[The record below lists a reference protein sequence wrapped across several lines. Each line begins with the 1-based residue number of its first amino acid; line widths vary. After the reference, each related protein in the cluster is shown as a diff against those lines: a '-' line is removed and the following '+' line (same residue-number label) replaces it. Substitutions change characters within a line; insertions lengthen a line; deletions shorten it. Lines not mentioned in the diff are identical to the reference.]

1 MSLFLL
7 DWTKC
12 LFGSTNTFTG
22 SWGSLDCYTSS
33 TSGCHTVS
41 YNNDDCLKLDN
52 YYSGNTYDFG
62 FGCDVQNV
70 SFNLYDI
77 SLSKCGTGNLCDV
90 VFKNTLGE
98 IVEAKYEWI
107 NNCVRVTCAEP
118 IETIKICYD
127 PSWLNYCDLKIGT
140 ISCAPV
146 PTEDGVVEGT
156 AGDDLIDVAY
166 VGDPDG
172 DKIDNND
179 AILAGETGND
189 DIVVAGD
196 GDDTVIAADGND
208 EVYGGAG
215 NDDLYGGAGNDVLI
229 GDRES
234 AVYGSPSTT
243 TTVRESFNWSQA
255 PDPHDNTS
263 IDNDDDLNTFTQNT
277 GSVNVTFSTIASVYS
292 PDTNFA
298 TDQQKVH
305 SIDSGTETVNAYSSL
320 ESELNAKGESATYQ
334 WSFDT
339 SVENISF
346 RINDVDFDSTVQVYA
361 YDANGVAVPVDISA
375 GGGVTLKNLDGVAG
389 YETGVSNG
397 GGSADTDPYYSM
409 LVNVAGPVT
418 KLVVKHLQDG
428 YDNAGVN
435 ITDLFYDV
443 TVSTDDGVPGDDF
456 IDGGAGDDII
466 EGNEGND
473 TLIGGS
479 GDDTIHGGSGDDT
492 IQGDG
497 DSTGNVSPQPAVL
510 DWSDFGSAGATVA
523 NGATQDLGG
532 VTVTFGF
539 DPAVSGATATVS
551 GAAQYVE
558 TGENFDNHSG
568 LQLYGPTT
576 GHAGD
581 TSTVTLD
588 FASNT
593 GGYSDEVQN
602 VAFRIND
609 IDVGTSSDPHQDILT
624 IHAYDANGV
633 EVPVTFVAEGGQTIS
648 GNTITAHDLD
658 NGTINTGTAKGS
670 VLIQIADPV
679 ARIVIDY
686 GNGATTDQAVT
697 ITDMSLETILADDDA
712 GNDYLDGGDG
722 NDLIEGNEGDDRLI
736 GGDGN
741 DTLLGGDGND
751 IIDDVRGTDND
762 GNGDDY
768 ADGGAGNDEVWTG
781 KGNDTLLGGDGDDTL
796 GGEAG
801 DDILDGGEGAD
812 IILGGDDAD
821 VIYGGAGDYVDGGAG
836 GNDFDVLDLTGKG
849 PFYLENVTPD
859 SNGNGTNG
867 TVVFVDANGV
877 PTGETLNYVE
887 IEQII
892 GDEFNRAP
900 EANDDTI
907 ATDEDTAVTIDVLA
921 NDTDPDGDTLT
932 ITEATVPAEQGSV
945 EIVNGQLVFTPADDF
960 NGEATISYTV
970 SDPDGNTDTANVVVT
985 VNPVDDA
992 PEALDDTATTD
1003 EDTAVTI
1010 DVLDNDSDPDNQ
1022 PLTITEATVPAE
1034 QGSVEIVNGQLVFTP
1049 APDFNGE
1056 ATISYTVS
1064 DPDGN
1069 TDTANVVVTVSPV
1082 DDAPE
1087 ALDDTATTDEDTA
1100 VTIDVL
1106 DNDSDPDNQPLTITE
1121 ATVPAEQGS
1130 VEIVNGQLVFTPAPD
1145 FNGDATI
1152 SYTVADPD
1160 GNTDTAN
1167 VVVTV
1172 NPVDDAPEA
1181 LDDTATT
1188 DEDTAVTIDVLDND
1202 SDPDNQPLTITE
1214 ATVPAEQGSVE
1225 IVNGQLVFTPADD
1238 FNGEATISYTVS
1250 DPDGNTDTANVVVT
1264 VNPVD
1269 DAPEALDDTAA
1280 TDEDT
1285 AVTIDVLDN
1294 DSDPD
1299 NQPLTI
1305 TEATVPAEQGSV
1317 AIVNGQLLF
1326 TPAPDFNGEATIS
1339 YTVSDPD
1346 GNTDTANVVVT
1357 VNPVDDAPEALDDTA
1372 TTDED
1377 TAVTIDVLDNDSDPD
1392 NQPLTITEATVPA
1405 EQGSVEI
1412 VNGQLVFTPADDFNG
1427 DATISYT
1434 VSDPDGNTDTANVV
1448 VTVNPVDDAPEALD
1462 DTATTDEDT
1471 AVTIDVLDNDSDPDN
1486 QPLTITEATVPA
1498 EQGSVEIVNGQL
1510 VFTPADDFNG
1520 EATISYTV
1528 TDPDGNTDTAN
1539 VVVTVNPVD
1548 DAPEAVDDTA
1558 TTDEDTAVTIDVLD
1572 NDSDPDNQP
1581 LTITEA
1587 TVPAEQGSVEI
1598 VNGQLVFTPAP
1609 DFNGEATISYTVT
1622 DPDGNT
1628 DTAVVNVDVLPVNDL
1643 VAVDDVAQ
1651 TDEDTPVTIDV
1662 VANDQNPDGGA
1673 PTVIGATVPAAQGT
1687 VAIVGNKLVF
1697 TPATNFFGEA
1707 TIDYTIEDEEGA
1719 VDVAKVTVTVNSVLE
1734 APIAVDDVETTD
1746 FETAVTIDVLEND
1759 SDPDGTVLTVTNAS
1773 VPDVHGSV
1781 AIVDNKVV
1789 FTPAAGFEGEAT
1801 ISYTIED
1808 ADGLTADA
1816 VVTVTVN
1823 DTPPP
1828 PPPVPDGTVEGT
1840 SGDDIIDD
1848 NYADDPNGDFVDN
1861 DDAILPG
1868 DTGNDD
1874 LIYGYEG
1881 DDTILSGDGD
1891 DEVYGGVGNDTILD
1905 DSGSDTVFGEDGDD
1919 IINTAG
1925 GQQSPDT
1932 AYPGVYAA
1940 DSDPFD
1946 DRDTVYGGAG
1956 NDTITTGDDNDTIYG
1971 GTGNDTID
1979 GGVDDDL
1986 IYGEDGNDTI
1996 IGSEGDDQILGGDGD
2011 DLIYGGLTTDV
2022 LDLPDD
2028 LDGDGDSNDLGED
2041 LVTNNNKDIISGGAG
2056 NDTIYGGDD
2065 DDLISGGAGNDFVD
2079 GVIDDD
2085 VIHGNAGDDTLQG
2098 GQGDD
2103 LIFGGDDDDIIIGGT
2118 GEDIMQGG
2126 FGNDTFYGGNGGD
2139 IVVGGE
2145 DADGLDVDVLNLT
2158 GSGVDHIVY
2167 NSNDPEAGTVF
2178 FNDGSV
2184 MTFSEIENVI
2194 PCFTPGTLIATPR
2207 GQVPVEQLH
2216 VGDKIITRDNGIQE
2230 IAWLGQKEMPGKQL
2244 IANPHLK
2251 PILIKA
2257 GALGNGL
2264 PERDMLVSPNH
2275 RVLVASDLTQLYFE
2289 EREVLAAAKHLVG
2302 SGGIHQVDVTN
2313 TTYIHFMFERHEV
2326 VLSDGAWTESFQPGD
2341 YSLKGI
2347 GNSQRNEIFE
2357 LFPELKEKA
2366 GIQDYQSARRAL
2378 KKHEAK
2384 LLVR

>member
-12 LFGSTNTFTG
+12 LFGSTNTFSG
-22 SWGSLDCYTSS
+22 SWGSLDCTTS
-33 TSGCHTVS
+33 TSNGCHTVS
-41 YNNDDCLKLDN
+41 YSGKDCLRLDN
-52 YYSGNTYDFG
+52 HYSNNTYDVN
-62 FGCDVQNV
+62 FGCDVKDV
-70 SFNLYDI
+70 SFDLFDI
-77 SLSKCGTGNLCDV
+77 SLSKCGDNKLCDV
-90 VFKNTLGE
+90 IFKNALGHV
-98 IVEAKYEWI
+98 VEAKYEWI

-118 IETIKICYD
+118 IQSIKVCYE
-127 PSWLNYCDLKIGT
+127 PSFLNYCDLKIGPVN
-140 ISCAPV
+140 CAPV

-156 AGDDLIDVAY
+156 AGDDLIDVTY

-443 TVSTDDGVPGDDF
+443 TVSTDDGVPGDDY

-466 EGNEGND
+466 EGNQGND

-497 DSTGNVSPQPAVL
+497 DSTGNVNPQPAVL

-523 NGATQDLGG
+523 SGATQDLGG

-751 IIDDVRGTDND
+751 FIDDVRGTDND

-801 DDILDGGEGAD
+801 DDILDGGVGAD

-907 ATDEDTAVTIDVLA
+907 TTDEDTVVTINVLA

-945 EIVNGQLVFTPADDF
+945 EIVNGQLVFTPSDDF

-992 PEALDDTATTD
+992 PEALDDTTTTD

-1022 PLTITEATVPAE
+1022 PLTIT
-1034 QGSVEIVNGQLVFTP
+1034 
-1049 APDFNGE
+1049 
-1056 ATISYTVS
+1056 
-1064 DPDGN
+1064 
-1069 TDTANVVVTVSPV
+1069 
-1082 DDAPE
+1082 
-1087 ALDDTATTDEDTA
+1087 
-1100 VTIDVL
+1100 
-1106 DNDSDPDNQPLTITE
+1106 
-1121 ATVPAEQGS
+1121 
-1130 VEIVNGQLVFTPAPD
+1130 
-1145 FNGDATI
+1145 
-1152 SYTVADPD
+1152 
-1160 GNTDTAN
+1160 
-1167 VVVTV
+1167 
-1172 NPVDDAPEA
+1172 
-1181 LDDTATT
+1181 
-1188 DEDTAVTIDVLDND
+1188 
-1202 SDPDNQPLTITE
+1202 
-1214 ATVPAEQGSVE
+1214 
-1225 IVNGQLVFTPADD
+1225 
-1238 FNGEATISYTVS
+1238 
-1250 DPDGNTDTANVVVT
+1250 
-1264 VNPVD
+1264 
-1269 DAPEALDDTAA
+1269 
-1280 TDEDT
+1280 
-1285 AVTIDVLDN
+1285 
-1294 DSDPD
+1294 
-1299 NQPLTI
+1299 
-1305 TEATVPAEQGSV
+1305 
-1317 AIVNGQLLF
+1317 
-1326 TPAPDFNGEATIS
+1326 
-1339 YTVSDPD
+1339 
-1346 GNTDTANVVVT
+1346 
-1357 VNPVDDAPEALDDTA
+1357 
-1372 TTDED
+1372 
-1377 TAVTIDVLDNDSDPD
+1377 
-1392 NQPLTITEATVPA
+1392 
-1405 EQGSVEI
+1405 
-1412 VNGQLVFTPADDFNG
+1412 
-1427 DATISYT
+1427 
-1434 VSDPDGNTDTANVV
+1434 
-1448 VTVNPVDDAPEALD
+1448 
-1462 DTATTDEDT
+1462 
-1471 AVTIDVLDNDSDPDN
+1471 
-1486 QPLTITEATVPA
+1486 
-1498 EQGSVEIVNGQL
+1498 
-1510 VFTPADDFNG
+1510 
-1520 EATISYTV
+1520 
-1528 TDPDGNTDTAN
+1528 
-1539 VVVTVNPVD
+1539 
-1548 DAPEAVDDTA
+1548 
-1558 TTDEDTAVTIDVLD
+1558 
-1572 NDSDPDNQP
+1572 
-1581 LTITEA
+1581 
-1587 TVPAEQGSVEI
+1587 
-1598 VNGQLVFTPAP
+1598 
-1609 DFNGEATISYTVT
+1609 
-1622 DPDGNT
+1622 
-1628 DTAVVNVDVLPVNDL
+1628 
-1643 VAVDDVAQ
+1643 
-1651 TDEDTPVTIDV
+1651 
-1662 VANDQNPDGGA
+1662 
-1673 PTVIGATVPAAQGT
+1673 
-1687 VAIVGNKLVF
+1687 
-1697 TPATNFFGEA
+1697 
-1707 TIDYTIEDEEGA
+1707 
-1719 VDVAKVTVTVNSVLE
+1719 
-1734 APIAVDDVETTD
+1734 
-1746 FETAVTIDVLEND
+1746 
-1759 SDPDGTVLTVTNAS
+1759 
-1773 VPDVHGSV
+1773 
-1781 AIVDNKVV
+1781 
-1789 FTPAAGFEGEAT
+1789 
-1801 ISYTIED
+1801 
-1808 ADGLTADA
+1808 
-1816 VVTVTVN
+1816 
-1823 DTPPP
+1823 
-1828 PPPVPDGTVEGT
+1828 
-1840 SGDDIIDD
+1840 
-1848 NYADDPNGDFVDN
+1848 
-1861 DDAILPG
+1861 
-1868 DTGNDD
+1868 
-1874 LIYGYEG
+1874 
-1881 DDTILSGDGD
+1881 
-1891 DEVYGGVGNDTILD
+1891 
-1905 DSGSDTVFGEDGDD
+1905 
-1919 IINTAG
+1919 
-1925 GQQSPDT
+1925 
-1932 AYPGVYAA
+1932 
-1940 DSDPFD
+1940 
-1946 DRDTVYGGAG
+1946 
-1956 NDTITTGDDNDTIYG
+1956 
-1971 GTGNDTID
+1971 
-1979 GGVDDDL
+1979 
-1986 IYGEDGNDTI
+1986 
-1996 IGSEGDDQILGGDGD
+1996 
-2011 DLIYGGLTTDV
+2011 
-2022 LDLPDD
+2022 
-2028 LDGDGDSNDLGED
+2028 
-2041 LVTNNNKDIISGGAG
+2041 
-2056 NDTIYGGDD
+2056 
-2065 DDLISGGAGNDFVD
+2065 
-2079 GVIDDD
+2079 
-2085 VIHGNAGDDTLQG
+2085 
-2098 GQGDD
+2098 
-2103 LIFGGDDDDIIIGGT
+2103 
-2118 GEDIMQGG
+2118 
-2126 FGNDTFYGGNGGD
+2126 
-2139 IVVGGE
+2139 
-2145 DADGLDVDVLNLT
+2145 
-2158 GSGVDHIVY
+2158 
-2167 NSNDPEAGTVF
+2167 
-2178 FNDGSV
+2178 
-2184 MTFSEIENVI
+2184 
-2194 PCFTPGTLIATPR
+2194 
-2207 GQVPVEQLH
+2207 
-2216 VGDKIITRDNGIQE
+2216 
-2230 IAWLGQKEMPGKQL
+2230 
-2244 IANPHLK
+2244 
-2251 PILIKA
+2251 
-2257 GALGNGL
+2257 
-2264 PERDMLVSPNH
+2264 
-2275 RVLVASDLTQLYFE
+2275 
-2289 EREVLAAAKHLVG
+2289 
-2302 SGGIHQVDVTN
+2302 
-2313 TTYIHFMFERHEV
+2313 
-2326 VLSDGAWTESFQPGD
+2326 
-2341 YSLKGI
+2341 
-2347 GNSQRNEIFE
+2347 
-2357 LFPELKEKA
+2357 
-2366 GIQDYQSARRAL
+2366 
-2378 KKHEAK
+2378 
-2384 LLVR
+2384 

>member
-1049 APDFNGE
+1049 ADDFNGE

-1064 DPDGN
+1064 DPDDN
-1069 TDTANVVVTVSPV
+1069 MDTANVVVTVSPV

-1130 VEIVNGQLVFTPAPD
+1130 VEIVNGQLVFTPTPD
-1145 FNGDATI
+1145 FNGEATI
-1152 SYTVADPD
+1152 SYTVTDPD

-1225 IVNGQLVFTPADD
+1225 IVNGQLVFTPA
-1238 FNGEATISYTVS
+1238 
-1250 DPDGNTDTANVVVT
+1250 
-1264 VNPVD
+1264 
-1269 DAPEALDDTAA
+1269 
-1280 TDEDT
+1280 
-1285 AVTIDVLDN
+1285 
-1294 DSDPD
+1294 
-1299 NQPLTI
+1299 
-1305 TEATVPAEQGSV
+1305 
-1317 AIVNGQLLF
+1317 
-1326 TPAPDFNGEATIS
+1326 PDFNGEATIS

-1346 GNTDTANVVVT
+1346 GNTDDALVT
-1357 VNPVDDAPEALDDTA
+1357 VTVKGMSDAPDAEDDCAA
-1372 TTDED
+1372 TLED
-1377 TAVTIDVLDNDSDPD
+1377 TPVTIDVLENDSDPD
-1392 NQPLTITEATVPA
+1392 GQPLTITEANVPSD
-1405 EQGSVEI
+1405 QGTVEI
-1412 VNGQLVFTPADDFNG
+1412 VDGKLVFSPAENFNG
-1427 DATISYT
+1427 PATIT
-1434 VSDPDGNTDTANVV
+1434 
-1448 VTVNPVDDAPEALD
+1448 
-1462 DTATTDEDT
+1462 
-1471 AVTIDVLDNDSDPDN
+1471 
-1486 QPLTITEATVPA
+1486 
-1498 EQGSVEIVNGQL
+1498 
-1510 VFTPADDFNG
+1510 
-1520 EATISYTV
+1520 
-1528 TDPDGNTDTAN
+1528 
-1539 VVVTVNPVD
+1539 
-1548 DAPEAVDDTA
+1548 
-1558 TTDEDTAVTIDVLD
+1558 
-1572 NDSDPDNQP
+1572 
-1581 LTITEA
+1581 
-1587 TVPAEQGSVEI
+1587 
-1598 VNGQLVFTPAP
+1598 
-1609 DFNGEATISYTVT
+1609 YTVT

>member
-7 DWTKC
+7 DWIKC
-12 LFGSTNTFTG
+12 LFGSTNTFSG
-22 SWGSLDCYTSS
+22 SWGSLDCTTS
-33 TSGCHTVS
+33 TSKGCHTVS
-41 YNNDDCLKLDN
+41 YGGKDCLRLDN
-52 YYSGNTYDFG
+52 HYSSNTYDVN
-62 FGCDVQNV
+62 FGCDVKDV
-70 SFNLYDI
+70 SFDLFDI
-77 SLSKCGTGNLCDV
+77 SLSKCGDNKLCDV
-90 VFKNTLGE
+90 IFKNALGQL
-98 IVEAKYEWI
+98 VEAKYEWI
-107 NNCVRVTCAEP
+107 NNCVRVTCDEP
-118 IETIKICYD
+118 IQSFKVCYE
-127 PSWLNYCDLKIGT
+127 PSFLNNCDLKIGPVN
-140 ISCAPV
+140 CAPV
-146 PTEDGVVEGT
+146 PTVDGVVEGT
-156 AGDDLIDVAY
+156 AGDDLIDVTY
-166 VGDPDG
+166 TGDPDG

-179 AILAGETGND
+179 AILAGETGHD

-196 GDDTVIAADGND
+196 GDDTVIAANGND
-208 EVYGGAG
+208 EVYGGDG
-215 NDDLYGGAGNDVLI
+215 NDDIYGGAGNDILI

-234 AVYGSPSTT
+234 TVYGSPSET

-263 IDNDDDLNTFTQNT
+263 IDNNDHLNTFTQNT
-277 GSVNVTFSTIASVYS
+277 GSVNVTFSTVASVNS
-292 PDTNFA
+292 PETNFT

-305 SIDSGTETVNAYSSL
+305 SIDSGSVSVNAYSSL

-334 WSFDT
+334 WSFDK

-346 RINDVDFDSTVQVYA
+346 RINDVDYDSTVQVYA
-361 YDANGVAVPVDISA
+361 YDANGVAVPVSISA

-389 YETGVSNG
+389 NETGVSNG

-409 LVNVAGPVT
+409 LVNVTGPIT

-443 TVSTDDGVPGDDF
+443 TLSTDDGVPGDDF
-456 IDGGAGDDII
+456 IDGGAGDDYI

-479 GDDTIHGGSGDDT
+479 GDDTVYGGKGNDT

-497 DSTGNVSPQPAVL
+497 DSTGNVGSQPTVL

-539 DPAVSGATATVS
+539 DAAVSGATATVS

-576 GHAGD
+576 GHTGD

-593 GGYSDEVQN
+593 AGYSDEVQN

-609 IDVGTSSDPHQDILT
+609 IDVGSTADPHQDILT

-633 EVPVTFVAEGGQTIS
+633 EVPVTFVAEGGQTIF

-658 NGTINTGTAKGS
+658 NGSINTGTAKGS

-697 ITDMSLETILADDDA
+697 ITDLSLETILADDDA
-712 GNDYLDGGDG
+712 GNDYLDGGAGD
-722 NDLIEGNEGDDRLI
+722 DLIEGNEGDDRLI

-781 KGNDTLLGGDGDDTL
+781 KGNDTLLGGDGNDIL

-801 DDILDGGEGAD
+801 NDILDGGDGAD
-812 IILGGDDAD
+812 TILGGNDAD

-836 GNDFDVLDLTGKG
+836 GNDYDVLDLTGKG

-867 TVVFVDANGV
+867 TVVFVDENGV
-877 PTGETLNYVE
+877 PTGETLTYVE
-887 IEQII
+887 IENII
-892 GDEFNRAP
+892 GDVFNRAP
-900 EANDDTI
+900 DANDDTVT
-907 ATDEDTAVTIDVLA
+907 TDEDTPVAIDVLA
-921 NDTDPDGDTLT
+921 NDSDPDGDQLT
-932 ITEATVPAEQGSV
+932 ITEATVPAEQGTV
-945 EIVNGQLVFTPADDF
+945 EIVNGK
-960 NGEATISYTV
+960 
-970 SDPDGNTDTANVVVT
+970 
-985 VNPVDDA
+985 
-992 PEALDDTATTD
+992 
-1003 EDTAVTI
+1003 
-1010 DVLDNDSDPDNQ
+1010 
-1022 PLTITEATVPAE
+1022 
-1034 QGSVEIVNGQLVFTP
+1034 
-1049 APDFNGE
+1049 
-1056 ATISYTVS
+1056 
-1064 DPDGN
+1064 
-1069 TDTANVVVTVSPV
+1069 
-1082 DDAPE
+1082 
-1087 ALDDTATTDEDTA
+1087 
-1100 VTIDVL
+1100 
-1106 DNDSDPDNQPLTITE
+1106 
-1121 ATVPAEQGS
+1121 
-1130 VEIVNGQLVFTPAPD
+1130 
-1145 FNGDATI
+1145 
-1152 SYTVADPD
+1152 
-1160 GNTDTAN
+1160 
-1167 VVVTV
+1167 
-1172 NPVDDAPEA
+1172 
-1181 LDDTATT
+1181 
-1188 DEDTAVTIDVLDND
+1188 
-1202 SDPDNQPLTITE
+1202 
-1214 ATVPAEQGSVE
+1214 
-1225 IVNGQLVFTPADD
+1225 
-1238 FNGEATISYTVS
+1238 
-1250 DPDGNTDTANVVVT
+1250 
-1264 VNPVD
+1264 
-1269 DAPEALDDTAA
+1269 
-1280 TDEDT
+1280 
-1285 AVTIDVLDN
+1285 
-1294 DSDPD
+1294 
-1299 NQPLTI
+1299 
-1305 TEATVPAEQGSV
+1305 
-1317 AIVNGQLLF
+1317 
-1326 TPAPDFNGEATIS
+1326 
-1339 YTVSDPD
+1339 
-1346 GNTDTANVVVT
+1346 
-1357 VNPVDDAPEALDDTA
+1357 
-1372 TTDED
+1372 
-1377 TAVTIDVLDNDSDPD
+1377 
-1392 NQPLTITEATVPA
+1392 
-1405 EQGSVEI
+1405 
-1412 VNGQLVFTPADDFNG
+1412 
-1427 DATISYT
+1427 
-1434 VSDPDGNTDTANVV
+1434 
-1448 VTVNPVDDAPEALD
+1448 
-1462 DTATTDEDT
+1462 
-1471 AVTIDVLDNDSDPDN
+1471 
-1486 QPLTITEATVPA
+1486 
-1498 EQGSVEIVNGQL
+1498 L

-1539 VVVTVNPVD
+1539 VVVTVNPVE
-1548 DAPEAVDDTA
+1548 DAPEALDDTA
-1558 TTDEDTAVTIDVLD
+1558 TTDEDTPVTIDVLD
-1572 NDSDPDNQP
+1572 NDSDPDGQP
-1581 LTITEA
+1581 LTISEA
-1587 TVPAEQGSVEI
+1587 TVPAEQGTVEI
-1598 VNGQLVFTPAP
+1598 VNGKLVFTPAD
-1609 DFNGEATISYTVT
+1609 DFNGEATISYTVTDPDGNTDTANVVVTVNPVEDAPEALDDTATTDEDIPVTIDVLDNDSDPDGQPLTISEATVPAEQGTVEIVNGKLVFTPAENFNGPATINYTVT

-1697 TPATNFFGEA
+1697 TPAANFYGEA

-1719 VDVAKVTVTVNSVLE
+1719 VDVAKVTVTVNSVIE
-1734 APIAVDDVETTD
+1734 PPIAVDDVEATD
-1746 FETAVTIDVLEND
+1746 FETPVTIDVLAND
-1759 SDPDGTVLTVTNAS
+1759 SDPDGTVLTVTSAT
-1773 VPDVHGSV
+1773 VPDGQGTVE
-1781 AIVDNKVV
+1781 IVDNKVV
-1789 FTPAAGFEGEAT
+1789 FTPADGFEGEAT

-1808 ADGLTADA
+1808 ADGQTDDA
-1816 VVTVTVN
+1816 IVTVTVN
-1823 DTPPP
+1823 DAPPP

-1840 SGDDIIDD
+1840 AGDDIIDD
-1848 NYADDPNGDFVDN
+1848 SYAGDPNGDYVDN

-1868 DTGNDD
+1868 DTGDDD

-1891 DEVYGGVGNDTILD
+1891 DEVYGGVGNDTITD
-1905 DSGSDTVFGEDGDD
+1905 DEGSDTVYGDEGDD
-1919 IINTAG
+1919 VINTSG

-1932 AYPGVYAA
+1932 AYPGLFSA
-1940 DSDPFD
+1940 DTDPFD
-1946 DRDTVYGGAG
+1946 DRDTVYGGDG

-1986 IYGEDGNDTI
+1986 IFGEDGNDTI
-1996 IGSEGDDQILGGDGD
+1996 IGGEGDDEILGGEGD
-2011 DLIYGGLTTDV
+2011 DLIYGGLTTDAF
-2022 LDLPDD
+2022 DLPDD
-2028 LDGDGDSNDLGED
+2028 LDGDGDSNDVGED
-2041 LVTNNNKDIISGGAG
+2041 LVTNNNRDTISGGAG

-2065 DDLISGGAGNDFVD
+2065 DDLISGGTGNDYID
-2079 GVIDDD
+2079 GGIDDD
-2085 VIHGNAGDDTLQG
+2085 VLIGNDGDDTLIG

-2103 LIFGGDDDDIIIGGT
+2103 NISGGDDNDIITGGI
-2118 GEDIMQGG
+2118 GEDTSQGG
-2126 FGNDTFYGGNGGD
+2126 FGNDTFIGGNGGD
-2139 IVVGGE
+2139 VVVGGE
-2145 DADGLDVDVLNLT
+2145 DADGRDIDVLNLT
-2158 GSGVDHIVY
+2158 GSGVDHIIY
-2167 NSNDPEAGTVF
+2167 NDTDPEAGTVF
-2178 FNDGSV
+2178 FNDGST

-2302 SGGIHQVDVTN
+2302 SAGIHQVDVTN

-2366 GIQDYQSARRAL
+2366 GIEDYQSARRAL